1 MVYLVAVETGWY
13 ALRANQCVL
22 QTSWRKGKQVP
33 VIARFREPA
42 PPRIELRRATDQAAV
57 TLSGFAVDFQLNLD
71 TETVEHCHPSKSLC
85 AQSTDSVRTV
95 LRMLQEA
102 RTGAA
107 MICTDGKLKG
117 IFTERDAL
125 RLLADGANLDMPV
138 SEVMIR
144 NPVTVR
150 KTDTVAKAI
159 SLMSGG
165 GFRRLPIVDD
175 QGLVQ
180 GILKVSSL
188 LHYLVEHFPKIVHTL
203 PPAPHYKS
211 ADREGA

>member
-1 MVYLVAVETGWY
+1 
-13 ALRANQCVL
+13 
-22 QTSWRKGKQVP
+22 
-33 VIARFREPA
+33 
-42 PPRIELRRATDQAAV
+42 
-57 TLSGFAVDFQLNLD
+57 
-71 TETVEHCHPSKSLC
+71 
-85 AQSTDSVRTV
+85 
-95 LRMLQEA
+95 MLQEA

-107 MICTDGKLKG
+107 MICIDGKLVG
-117 IFTERDAL
+117 VFTERDAL
-125 RLLADGANLDMPV
+125 QLLADSANLDVPV

-144 NPVTVR
+144 HPVTVL

-159 SLMSGG
+159 LLMSGG

-180 GILKVSSL
+180 GVLKVSSL

>member
-1 MVYLVAVETGWY
+1 
-13 ALRANQCVL
+13 
-22 QTSWRKGKQVP
+22 
-33 VIARFREPA
+33 
-42 PPRIELRRATDQAAV
+42 
-57 TLSGFAVDFQLNLD
+57 VDFQLHLD
-71 TETVEHCHPSKSLC
+71 TETVEHCHPSRPLC
-85 AQSTDSVRTV
+85 AQPTDSVRSV
-95 LRMLQEA
+95 LHLMQEA
-102 RTGAA
+102 RTGVA
-107 MICTDGKLKG
+107 MVCTAGKLAG

-125 RLLADGANLDMPV
+125 RLLADGANLDLPV
-138 SEVMIR
+138 SEVMVR